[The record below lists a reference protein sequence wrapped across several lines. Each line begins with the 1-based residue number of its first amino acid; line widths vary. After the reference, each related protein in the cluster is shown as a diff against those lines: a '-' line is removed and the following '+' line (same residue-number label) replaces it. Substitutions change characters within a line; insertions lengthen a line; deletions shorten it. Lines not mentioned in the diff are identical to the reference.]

1 MNLPITSR
9 LKRVSIAQQTNPKAK
24 VSGNIEGNS
33 KKIIENISSSYE
45 GEKMSDEEWAA
56 LPAAEK
62 RRLNAAAGANKEG
75 KIIKQKTKI
84 VPGDGIDY
92 SAVEKVKT
100 EGTVLKPT
108 EIRRLSR
115 SSKKANRDVRRSEI
129 KLSKYGTRQKDGTW
143 EEKPG
148 LSARKS
154 AKFREN
160 QKELTNANNIASNI
174 EKGTESGQGFGKSF
188 VSGQRDVLLGE
199 KKKPEQDVIVR
210 NEAKKKQEV
219 AAQNRLTTAGQFKQS
234 LAGIDPEGDSS
245 EIDFDYKRFTGD
257 AGMRDAIRSANSPRA
272 LGDENTVKKPSISNM
287 KEKSIAYKTL
297 KGGQNKLPKQLQDAI
312 KAAPGK
318 MKSSFKMK
326 GYGKNK

>member
-9 LKRVSIAQQTNPKAK
+9 LKRVSIAKQTDPKATI
-24 VSGNIEGNS
+24 SGNIEGNPKTVSTPKRTLKEAYALRGKEYKNLSFEDYS
-33 KKIIENISSSYE
+33 KK
-45 GEKMSDEEWAA
+45 A
-56 LPAAEK
+56 
-62 RRLNAAAGANKEG
+62 KESELYG
-75 KIIKQKTKI
+75 TSGGTKI
-84 VPGDGIDY
+84 VPGDNIDY

-318 MKSSFKMK
+318 MKSGFKMK
-326 GYGKNK
+326 GYGKK

>member
-9 LKRVSIAQQTNPKAK
+9 LKRVSIAKQTNPKAK
-24 VSGNIEGNS
+24 VSGNIEGNPKTVSTPKRTLKEAYALRGKEYENLSFEDYS
-33 KKIIENISSSYE
+33 KK
-45 GEKMSDEEWAA
+45 A
-56 LPAAEK
+56 
-62 RRLNAAAGANKEG
+62 KESELYG
-75 KIIKQKTKI
+75 TSGGTKI
-84 VPGDGIDY
+84 APGDNIDY

-108 EIRRLSR
+108 EVRRLSR
-115 SSKKANRDVRRSEI
+115 SSKKANRDIRRSEI
-129 KLSKYGTRQKDGTW
+129 KLSKYGTRQEDGTW
-143 EEKPG
+143 KENSG
-148 LSARKS
+148 LSARQS

-160 QKELTNANNIASNI
+160 QRELKNSNNIASNVK
-174 EKGTESGQGFGKSF
+174 KGTESGKGFGGSF

-199 KKKPEQDVIVR
+199 KGAPEQKVIAR
-210 NEAKKKQEV
+210 NEAKKKQNV

-234 LAGIDPEGDSS
+234 SGSINPEGDSS
-245 EIDFDYKRFTGD
+245 ESGFDYERFTGD
-257 AGMRDAIRSANSPRA
+257 AGMGEAIRSANSPRA